1 MYYFIELA
9 GSITNIALLSLFM
22 SRLFVRNKIQSKW
35 HYTFLTL
42 LCTGQCV
49 LSLFPNWV
57 IPRTLY
63 LLLGGFLLAR
73 LFYEVQTWPAA
84 FASGSFFVLGS
95 VVEILA
101 MLLIGVRL
109 PDTDLLMQVGAA
121 RLIYVVFSNLIQI
134 PLLILVSHFF
144 NREESDLRIVWL
156 LPLISIQLA
165 SISVCYV
172 VQCHAADKDFPDY
185 MVFFMAVLLFVN
197 IMIVFYVEALRKNE
211 KEKYLAELT
220 EQHYHLQIEYYQQLL
235 EKQQETKALWHDIK
249 KYTTAMQAVA
259 AQNDSEQLRQIA
271 QAAADAYERVKDIS
285 AVGNPVVDALLNQYL
300 RSAKENQIQ
309 VLLDITIPEVL
320 AISTLLL
327 SVVIGNTF
335 DNAIEACR
343 LIAPEKRVIHL
354 QLRKQN
360 RILFY
365 SIENPYIDAV
375 TQLRVGKHHGYGLK
389 NVERA
394 VNQNKAEKDLLAL
407 KTEILA
413 VIKGES
419 AFPKDTLAEM
429 IAAQE
434 KKHTE
439 LDTLCEEASAELE
452 RNAELMANVSRLY
465 DELISYADLYDSAN
479 FEAKKMIVNQLIR
492 RVDVYRGYQINI
504 SFNFDLTPYIEGE

>member
-9 GSITNIALLSLFM
+9 GSVTNIALLSLFM

-35 HYTFLTL
+35 HSAFLTL

-109 PDTDLLMQVGAA
+109 PDTDLLMQAGAV
-121 RLIYVVFSNLIQI
+121 RVIYVVFSNLLQI

-156 LPLISIQLA
+156 FPLISIQLA

-185 MVFFMAVLLFVN
+185 MVFFIAVLLFVN

-211 KEKYLAELT
+211 KEKYSAELT

-249 KYTTAMQAVA
+249 KYTAAMQAVA

-271 QAAADAYERVKDIS
+271 QAAEDAYERVKDIS

-343 LIAPEKRVIHL
+343 LINPEKREIHL

-394 VNQNKAEKDLLAL
+394 VNQNNGNFQLEKVDGNFIVQIRLN
-407 KTEILA
+407 
-413 VIKGES
+413 
-419 AFPKDTLAEM
+419 
-429 IAAQE
+429 
-434 KKHTE
+434 
-439 LDTLCEEASAELE
+439 CE
-452 RNAELMANVSRLY
+452 N
-465 DELISYADLYDSAN
+465 
-479 FEAKKMIVNQLIR
+479 
-492 RVDVYRGYQINI
+492 
-504 SFNFDLTPYIEGE
+504 

>member
-375 TQLRVGKHHGYGLK
+375 TQLRVRKHHGYGLK

-394 VNQNKAEKDLLAL
+394 VNQNNGNFQVEKVDGNFIVQIRLN
-407 KTEILA
+407 
-413 VIKGES
+413 
-419 AFPKDTLAEM
+419 
-429 IAAQE
+429 
-434 KKHTE
+434 
-439 LDTLCEEASAELE
+439 CE
-452 RNAELMANVSRLY
+452 N
-465 DELISYADLYDSAN
+465 
-479 FEAKKMIVNQLIR
+479 
-492 RVDVYRGYQINI
+492 
-504 SFNFDLTPYIEGE
+504 

>member
-22 SRLFVRNKIQSKW
+22 SRLFVRNKVQSKW

-95 VVEILA
+95 VIEILA

-109 PDTDLLMQVGAA
+109 PDTDLLMQAGAV
-121 RLIYVVFSNLIQI
+121 RVIYVVFSNLLQI

-220 EQHYHLQIEYYQQLL
+220 EQHYHLQIEHYQQLL

-249 KYTTAMQAVA
+249 KYTAAMQAVA

-343 LIAPEKRVIHL
+343 LIAPEKRMIHL

-394 VNQNKAEKDLLAL
+394 VNQNNGNFQLEKVDGNFIVQIRLN
-407 KTEILA
+407 
-413 VIKGES
+413 
-419 AFPKDTLAEM
+419 
-429 IAAQE
+429 
-434 KKHTE
+434 
-439 LDTLCEEASAELE
+439 CE
-452 RNAELMANVSRLY
+452 N
-465 DELISYADLYDSAN
+465 
-479 FEAKKMIVNQLIR
+479 
-492 RVDVYRGYQINI
+492 
-504 SFNFDLTPYIEGE
+504 

>member
-22 SRLFVRNKIQSKW
+22 SRLFVRNKVQSKW

-109 PDTDLLMQVGAA
+109 PDMDLLMQVGAA

-249 KYTTAMQAVA
+249 KYTAAMQAVA

-271 QAAADAYERVKDIS
+271 RAAADAYERVKDIS

-343 LIAPEKRVIHL
+343 LIAPEKRMIHL

-394 VNQNKAEKDLLAL
+394 VNQNNGNFQLEKVDGNFIVQIRLN
-407 KTEILA
+407 
-413 VIKGES
+413 
-419 AFPKDTLAEM
+419 
-429 IAAQE
+429 
-434 KKHTE
+434 
-439 LDTLCEEASAELE
+439 CE
-452 RNAELMANVSRLY
+452 N
-465 DELISYADLYDSAN
+465 
-479 FEAKKMIVNQLIR
+479 
-492 RVDVYRGYQINI
+492 
-504 SFNFDLTPYIEGE
+504 

>member
-9 GSITNIALLSLFM
+9 GSVTNIALLSLFM

-35 HYTFLTL
+35 YFAFLIL

-84 FASGSFFVLGS
+84 FTSGSFFVLGS

-109 PDTDLLMQVGAA
+109 PDTDLLMQAGAA
-121 RLIYVVFSNLIQI
+121 RVIYVVFSNLIQI

-249 KYTTAMQAVA
+249 KYTAAMQAVA

-271 QAAADAYERVKDIS
+271 QAAEDAYERVKDIS

-394 VNQNKAEKDLLAL
+394 VNQNNGNFQLEKVDGNFIVQIRLN
-407 KTEILA
+407 
-413 VIKGES
+413 
-419 AFPKDTLAEM
+419 
-429 IAAQE
+429 
-434 KKHTE
+434 
-439 LDTLCEEASAELE
+439 CE
-452 RNAELMANVSRLY
+452 N
-465 DELISYADLYDSAN
+465 
-479 FEAKKMIVNQLIR
+479 
-492 RVDVYRGYQINI
+492 
-504 SFNFDLTPYIEGE
+504 

>member
-22 SRLFVRNKIQSKW
+22 SRLFVRNKVQSKW

-109 PDTDLLMQVGAA
+109 PDMNLLMQVGAA

-185 MVFFMAVLLFVN
+185 MVFFMTVLLFVN

-249 KYTTAMQAVA
+249 KYTAAMQAVA

-343 LIAPEKRVIHL
+343 LIAPEKRMIHL

-394 VNQNKAEKDLLAL
+394 VNQNNGNFQLEKVDGNFIVQIRLN
-407 KTEILA
+407 
-413 VIKGES
+413 
-419 AFPKDTLAEM
+419 
-429 IAAQE
+429 
-434 KKHTE
+434 
-439 LDTLCEEASAELE
+439 CE
-452 RNAELMANVSRLY
+452 N
-465 DELISYADLYDSAN
+465 
-479 FEAKKMIVNQLIR
+479 
-492 RVDVYRGYQINI
+492 
-504 SFNFDLTPYIEGE
+504 

>member
-9 GSITNIALLSLFM
+9 GSVTNIALLSLFM

-35 HYTFLTL
+35 YFAFLIL

-109 PDTDLLMQVGAA
+109 PDTDLLMQAGAA
-121 RLIYVVFSNLIQI
+121 RVIYVVFSNLIQI

-249 KYTTAMQAVA
+249 KYTAAMQAVA

-343 LIAPEKRVIHL
+343 LIAPEKRMIHL

-394 VNQNKAEKDLLAL
+394 VNQNNGNFQLEKVDGNFIVQIRLN
-407 KTEILA
+407 
-413 VIKGES
+413 
-419 AFPKDTLAEM
+419 
-429 IAAQE
+429 
-434 KKHTE
+434 
-439 LDTLCEEASAELE
+439 CE
-452 RNAELMANVSRLY
+452 N
-465 DELISYADLYDSAN
+465 
-479 FEAKKMIVNQLIR
+479 
-492 RVDVYRGYQINI
+492 
-504 SFNFDLTPYIEGE
+504 

>member
-9 GSITNIALLSLFM
+9 GSVTNIALLSLFM

-35 HYTFLTL
+35 HSAFLTL

-109 PDTDLLMQVGAA
+109 PDMDLLMQVGAA

-249 KYTTAMQAVA
+249 KYTAAMQAVA

-343 LIAPEKRVIHL
+343 LIAPEKRMIHL

-394 VNQNKAEKDLLAL
+394 VNQNNGNFQLEKVDGNFIVQIRLN
-407 KTEILA
+407 
-413 VIKGES
+413 
-419 AFPKDTLAEM
+419 
-429 IAAQE
+429 
-434 KKHTE
+434 
-439 LDTLCEEASAELE
+439 CE
-452 RNAELMANVSRLY
+452 N
-465 DELISYADLYDSAN
+465 
-479 FEAKKMIVNQLIR
+479 
-492 RVDVYRGYQINI
+492 
-504 SFNFDLTPYIEGE
+504 

>member
-9 GSITNIALLSLFM
+9 GSVTNIALLSLFM

-35 HYTFLTL
+35 HSAFLTL

-109 PDTDLLMQVGAA
+109 PDTDLLMRAGAV
-121 RLIYVVFSNLIQI
+121 RVIYVVFSNLLQI

-156 LPLISIQLA
+156 FPLISIQLA

-185 MVFFMAVLLFVN
+185 MVFFIAVLLFVN

-249 KYTTAMQAVA
+249 KYTAAMQAVA

-271 QAAADAYERVKDIS
+271 QAAEDAYERVKDIS

-343 LIAPEKRVIHL
+343 LINPEKREIHL

-394 VNQNKAEKDLLAL
+394 VNQNNGNFQLEKVDGNFIVQIRLN
-407 KTEILA
+407 
-413 VIKGES
+413 
-419 AFPKDTLAEM
+419 
-429 IAAQE
+429 
-434 KKHTE
+434 
-439 LDTLCEEASAELE
+439 CE
-452 RNAELMANVSRLY
+452 N
-465 DELISYADLYDSAN
+465 
-479 FEAKKMIVNQLIR
+479 
-492 RVDVYRGYQINI
+492 
-504 SFNFDLTPYIEGE
+504 

>member
-394 VNQNKAEKDLLAL
+394 VNQNNGNFQVEKVDGNFIV
-407 KTEILA
+407 KPVQNWSE
-413 VIKGES
+413 
-419 AFPKDTLAEM
+419 TL
-429 IAAQE
+429 
-434 KKHTE
+434 
-439 LDTLCEEASAELE
+439 
-452 RNAELMANVSRLY
+452 N
-465 DELISYADLYDSAN
+465 
-479 FEAKKMIVNQLIR
+479 
-492 RVDVYRGYQINI
+492 
-504 SFNFDLTPYIEGE
+504 

>member
-9 GSITNIALLSLFM
+9 GSVTNIALLSLFM

-35 HYTFLTL
+35 YFAFLIL

-57 IPRTLY
+57 IPRMLY

-109 PDTDLLMQVGAA
+109 PDTDLLMQAGAA
-121 RLIYVVFSNLIQI
+121 RVIYVVFSNLIQI

-249 KYTTAMQAVA
+249 KYTAAMQAVA

-271 QAAADAYERVKDIS
+271 QAAEDAYERVKDIS

-394 VNQNKAEKDLLAL
+394 VNQNNGNFQVEKSKGLF
-407 KTEILA
+407 
-413 VIKGES
+413 VIQIRLNCES
-419 AFPKDTLAEM
+419 
-429 IAAQE
+429 
-434 KKHTE
+434 
-439 LDTLCEEASAELE
+439 
-452 RNAELMANVSRLY
+452 
-465 DELISYADLYDSAN
+465 
-479 FEAKKMIVNQLIR
+479 
-492 RVDVYRGYQINI
+492 
-504 SFNFDLTPYIEGE
+504 

>member
-9 GSITNIALLSLFM
+9 GSVTNIALLSLFM
-22 SRLFVRNKIQSKW
+22 SRLFVRNKNQSKW
-35 HYTFLTL
+35 YFAFLIL

-109 PDTDLLMQVGAA
+109 PDTDLLMQAGAA
-121 RLIYVVFSNLIQI
+121 RVIYVVFSNLIQI

-220 EQHYHLQIEYYQQLL
+220 EQHYHLQIEYYLQLL

-249 KYTTAMQAVA
+249 KYTAAMQAVA

-271 QAAADAYERVKDIS
+271 QAAEDAYERVKDIS

-394 VNQNKAEKDLLAL
+394 VNQNNGNFQVEKSKGLF
-407 KTEILA
+407 
-413 VIKGES
+413 VIQIRLNCES
-419 AFPKDTLAEM
+419 
-429 IAAQE
+429 
-434 KKHTE
+434 
-439 LDTLCEEASAELE
+439 
-452 RNAELMANVSRLY
+452 
-465 DELISYADLYDSAN
+465 
-479 FEAKKMIVNQLIR
+479 
-492 RVDVYRGYQINI
+492 
-504 SFNFDLTPYIEGE
+504 

>member
-22 SRLFVRNKIQSKW
+22 SRLFVRNKVQSKW

-109 PDTDLLMQVGAA
+109 PDMDLLMQAGAA

-249 KYTTAMQAVA
+249 KYTAAMQAVA

-343 LIAPEKRVIHL
+343 LIAPEKRMIHL

-394 VNQNKAEKDLLAL
+394 VNQNNGNFQLEKVDGNFIVQIRLN
-407 KTEILA
+407 
-413 VIKGES
+413 
-419 AFPKDTLAEM
+419 
-429 IAAQE
+429 
-434 KKHTE
+434 
-439 LDTLCEEASAELE
+439 CE
-452 RNAELMANVSRLY
+452 N
-465 DELISYADLYDSAN
+465 
-479 FEAKKMIVNQLIR
+479 
-492 RVDVYRGYQINI
+492 
-504 SFNFDLTPYIEGE
+504 

>member
-35 HYTFLTL
+35 HYAFLTL

-95 VVEILA
+95 VIEILA

-109 PDTDLLMQVGAA
+109 PDTDLLMQAGAV
-121 RLIYVVFSNLIQI
+121 RVIYVVFSNLLQI

-249 KYTTAMQAVA
+249 KYTAAMQAVA

-343 LIAPEKRVIHL
+343 LIAPEKRMIHL

-394 VNQNKAEKDLLAL
+394 VNQNNGNFQLEKVDGNFIVQIRLN
-407 KTEILA
+407 
-413 VIKGES
+413 
-419 AFPKDTLAEM
+419 
-429 IAAQE
+429 
-434 KKHTE
+434 
-439 LDTLCEEASAELE
+439 CE
-452 RNAELMANVSRLY
+452 N
-465 DELISYADLYDSAN
+465 
-479 FEAKKMIVNQLIR
+479 
-492 RVDVYRGYQINI
+492 
-504 SFNFDLTPYIEGE
+504 

>member
-300 RSAKENQIQ
+300 RSAKENQIH

-394 VNQNKAEKDLLAL
+394 VNQNNGNFQVEKVDGNFIVQIRLN
-407 KTEILA
+407 
-413 VIKGES
+413 
-419 AFPKDTLAEM
+419 
-429 IAAQE
+429 
-434 KKHTE
+434 
-439 LDTLCEEASAELE
+439 CE
-452 RNAELMANVSRLY
+452 N
-465 DELISYADLYDSAN
+465 
-479 FEAKKMIVNQLIR
+479 
-492 RVDVYRGYQINI
+492 
-504 SFNFDLTPYIEGE
+504 

>member
-9 GSITNIALLSLFM
+9 GSVTNIALLSLFM

-35 HYTFLTL
+35 YFAFLIL

-109 PDTDLLMQVGAA
+109 PDTDLLMQAGAA
-121 RLIYVVFSNLIQI
+121 RVIYVVFSNLIQI
-134 PLLILVSHFF
+134 PLLILVWHFF

-220 EQHYHLQIEYYQQLL
+220 EQHYHLQIEYYLQLL

-249 KYTTAMQAVA
+249 KYTAAMQAVA

-271 QAAADAYERVKDIS
+271 QAAEDAYERVKDIS

-394 VNQNKAEKDLLAL
+394 VNQNNGNFQVEKSKGLF
-407 KTEILA
+407 
-413 VIKGES
+413 VIQIRLNCES
-419 AFPKDTLAEM
+419 
-429 IAAQE
+429 
-434 KKHTE
+434 
-439 LDTLCEEASAELE
+439 
-452 RNAELMANVSRLY
+452 
-465 DELISYADLYDSAN
+465 
-479 FEAKKMIVNQLIR
+479 
-492 RVDVYRGYQINI
+492 
-504 SFNFDLTPYIEGE
+504 

>member
-9 GSITNIALLSLFM
+9 GSVTNIALLSLFM

-35 HYTFLTL
+35 YFAFLIL

-109 PDTDLLMQVGAA
+109 PDTDLLMQAGAA
-121 RLIYVVFSNLIQI
+121 RVIYVVFSNLIQI

-249 KYTTAMQAVA
+249 KYTAAMQAVA

-271 QAAADAYERVKDIS
+271 QAAEDAYERVKDIS

-343 LIAPEKRVIHL
+343 LIVPEKRVIHL

-394 VNQNKAEKDLLAL
+394 VNQNNGNFQVEKSKGLF
-407 KTEILA
+407 
-413 VIKGES
+413 VIQIRLNCES
-419 AFPKDTLAEM
+419 
-429 IAAQE
+429 
-434 KKHTE
+434 
-439 LDTLCEEASAELE
+439 
-452 RNAELMANVSRLY
+452 
-465 DELISYADLYDSAN
+465 
-479 FEAKKMIVNQLIR
+479 
-492 RVDVYRGYQINI
+492 
-504 SFNFDLTPYIEGE
+504 

>member
-9 GSITNIALLSLFM
+9 GSVTNIALLSLFM

-35 HYTFLTL
+35 YFAFLIL

-249 KYTTAMQAVA
+249 KYTAAMQAVA

-343 LIAPEKRVIHL
+343 LIAPEKRMIHL

-394 VNQNKAEKDLLAL
+394 VNQNNGNFQLEKVDGNFIVQIRLN
-407 KTEILA
+407 
-413 VIKGES
+413 
-419 AFPKDTLAEM
+419 
-429 IAAQE
+429 
-434 KKHTE
+434 
-439 LDTLCEEASAELE
+439 CE
-452 RNAELMANVSRLY
+452 N
-465 DELISYADLYDSAN
+465 
-479 FEAKKMIVNQLIR
+479 
-492 RVDVYRGYQINI
+492 
-504 SFNFDLTPYIEGE
+504 

>member
-9 GSITNIALLSLFM
+9 GSVTNIALLSLFM

-35 HYTFLTL
+35 HSAFLTL

-109 PDTDLLMQVGAA
+109 PDTDLLMQAGAV
-121 RLIYVVFSNLIQI
+121 RVIYVVFSNLLQI

-156 LPLISIQLA
+156 FPLISIQLA

-185 MVFFMAVLLFVN
+185 MVFFIAVLLFVN

-249 KYTTAMQAVA
+249 KYTAAMQAVA

-271 QAAADAYERVKDIS
+271 QAAEDAYERVKDIS
-285 AVGNPVVDALLNQYL
+285 AVGNPVVDAVLNQYL

-343 LIAPEKRVIHL
+343 LINPEKREIHL

-394 VNQNKAEKDLLAL
+394 VNQNNGNFQLEKVDGNFIVQIRLN
-407 KTEILA
+407 
-413 VIKGES
+413 
-419 AFPKDTLAEM
+419 
-429 IAAQE
+429 
-434 KKHTE
+434 
-439 LDTLCEEASAELE
+439 CE
-452 RNAELMANVSRLY
+452 N
-465 DELISYADLYDSAN
+465 
-479 FEAKKMIVNQLIR
+479 
-492 RVDVYRGYQINI
+492 
-504 SFNFDLTPYIEGE
+504 

>member
-9 GSITNIALLSLFM
+9 GSVTNIALLSLFM

-35 HYTFLTL
+35 YFAFLIL

-84 FASGSFFVLGS
+84 FASGSFFVLVS

-109 PDTDLLMQVGAA
+109 PDTDLLMQAGAA
-121 RLIYVVFSNLIQI
+121 RVIYVVFSNLIQI

-249 KYTTAMQAVA
+249 KYTAAMQAVA

-271 QAAADAYERVKDIS
+271 QAAEDAYERVKDIS

-394 VNQNKAEKDLLAL
+394 VNQNNGNFQLEKVDGNFIVQIRLN
-407 KTEILA
+407 
-413 VIKGES
+413 
-419 AFPKDTLAEM
+419 
-429 IAAQE
+429 
-434 KKHTE
+434 
-439 LDTLCEEASAELE
+439 CE
-452 RNAELMANVSRLY
+452 N
-465 DELISYADLYDSAN
+465 
-479 FEAKKMIVNQLIR
+479 
-492 RVDVYRGYQINI
+492 
-504 SFNFDLTPYIEGE
+504 

>member
-9 GSITNIALLSLFM
+9 GSVTNIALLSLFM

-35 HYTFLTL
+35 HSAFLTL

-109 PDTDLLMQVGAA
+109 PDTDLLMQAGAV
-121 RLIYVVFSNLIQI
+121 RMIYVVFSNLLQI

-249 KYTTAMQAVA
+249 KYTAAMQAVA

-271 QAAADAYERVKDIS
+271 QAAEDAYERVKDIS

-375 TQLRVGKHHGYGLK
+375 TQLCVGKHHGYGLK

-394 VNQNKAEKDLLAL
+394 VNQNNGNFQVEKSKGLF
-407 KTEILA
+407 
-413 VIKGES
+413 VIQIRLNCES
-419 AFPKDTLAEM
+419 
-429 IAAQE
+429 
-434 KKHTE
+434 
-439 LDTLCEEASAELE
+439 
-452 RNAELMANVSRLY
+452 
-465 DELISYADLYDSAN
+465 
-479 FEAKKMIVNQLIR
+479 
-492 RVDVYRGYQINI
+492 
-504 SFNFDLTPYIEGE
+504 

>member
-22 SRLFVRNKIQSKW
+22 SRLFVRNKVQSKW

-95 VVEILA
+95 VIEILA

-109 PDTDLLMQVGAA
+109 PDTDLLMQAGAV
-121 RLIYVVFSNLIQI
+121 RVIYVVFSNLLQI

-249 KYTTAMQAVA
+249 KYTAAMQAVA

-309 VLLDITIPEVL
+309 VLLDITIPQVL

-343 LIAPEKRVIHL
+343 LIAPEKRMIHL

-375 TQLRVGKHHGYGLK
+375 TQLCVGKHHGYGLK

-394 VNQNKAEKDLLAL
+394 VNQNNGNFQLEKVDGNFIVQIRLN
-407 KTEILA
+407 
-413 VIKGES
+413 
-419 AFPKDTLAEM
+419 
-429 IAAQE
+429 
-434 KKHTE
+434 
-439 LDTLCEEASAELE
+439 CE
-452 RNAELMANVSRLY
+452 N
-465 DELISYADLYDSAN
+465 
-479 FEAKKMIVNQLIR
+479 
-492 RVDVYRGYQINI
+492 
-504 SFNFDLTPYIEGE
+504 

>member
-84 FASGSFFVLGS
+84 FTSGSFFVLGS

-394 VNQNKAEKDLLAL
+394 VNQNNGNFQVEKVDGNFIVQIRLN
-407 KTEILA
+407 
-413 VIKGES
+413 
-419 AFPKDTLAEM
+419 
-429 IAAQE
+429 
-434 KKHTE
+434 
-439 LDTLCEEASAELE
+439 CE
-452 RNAELMANVSRLY
+452 N
-465 DELISYADLYDSAN
+465 
-479 FEAKKMIVNQLIR
+479 
-492 RVDVYRGYQINI
+492 
-504 SFNFDLTPYIEGE
+504 

>member
-9 GSITNIALLSLFM
+9 GSVTNIALLSLFM

-35 HYTFLTL
+35 YFAFLIL

-109 PDTDLLMQVGAA
+109 PDTDLLMQAGAA
-121 RLIYVVFSNLIQI
+121 RVIYVVFSNLIQI

-220 EQHYHLQIEYYQQLL
+220 EQHYHLQIEYYLQLL

-249 KYTTAMQAVA
+249 KYTAAMQAVA

-271 QAAADAYERVKDIS
+271 QAAEDAYERVKDIS

-375 TQLRVGKHHGYGLK
+375 TQLRGGKHHGYGLK

-394 VNQNKAEKDLLAL
+394 VNQNNGNFQVEKSKGLF
-407 KTEILA
+407 
-413 VIKGES
+413 VIQIRLNCES
-419 AFPKDTLAEM
+419 
-429 IAAQE
+429 
-434 KKHTE
+434 
-439 LDTLCEEASAELE
+439 
-452 RNAELMANVSRLY
+452 
-465 DELISYADLYDSAN
+465 
-479 FEAKKMIVNQLIR
+479 
-492 RVDVYRGYQINI
+492 
-504 SFNFDLTPYIEGE
+504 

>member
-9 GSITNIALLSLFM
+9 GSVTNIALLSLFM

-35 HYTFLTL
+35 YFAFLIL
-42 LCTGQCV
+42 LYTGQCV

-109 PDTDLLMQVGAA
+109 PDTDLLMQAGAA
-121 RLIYVVFSNLIQI
+121 RVIYVVFSNLIQI

-249 KYTTAMQAVA
+249 KYTAAMQAVA

-271 QAAADAYERVKDIS
+271 QAAEDAYERVKDIS

-394 VNQNKAEKDLLAL
+394 VNQNNGNFQVEKSKGLF
-407 KTEILA
+407 
-413 VIKGES
+413 VIQIRLNCES
-419 AFPKDTLAEM
+419 
-429 IAAQE
+429 
-434 KKHTE
+434 
-439 LDTLCEEASAELE
+439 
-452 RNAELMANVSRLY
+452 
-465 DELISYADLYDSAN
+465 
-479 FEAKKMIVNQLIR
+479 
-492 RVDVYRGYQINI
+492 
-504 SFNFDLTPYIEGE
+504 

>member
-9 GSITNIALLSLFM
+9 GSVTNIALLSLFM

-35 HYTFLTL
+35 YFAFLIL

-109 PDTDLLMQVGAA
+109 PDTDLLMQAGAA
-121 RLIYVVFSNLIQI
+121 RVIYVVFSNLIQI

-172 VQCHAADKDFPDY
+172 VQCHTADKDFPDY

-249 KYTTAMQAVA
+249 KYTAAMQAVA

-271 QAAADAYERVKDIS
+271 QAAEDAYERVKDIS

-394 VNQNKAEKDLLAL
+394 VNQNNGNFQVEKSKGLF
-407 KTEILA
+407 
-413 VIKGES
+413 VIQIRLNCES
-419 AFPKDTLAEM
+419 
-429 IAAQE
+429 
-434 KKHTE
+434 
-439 LDTLCEEASAELE
+439 
-452 RNAELMANVSRLY
+452 
-465 DELISYADLYDSAN
+465 
-479 FEAKKMIVNQLIR
+479 
-492 RVDVYRGYQINI
+492 
-504 SFNFDLTPYIEGE
+504 

>member
-22 SRLFVRNKIQSKW
+22 SRLFVRNKVQSKW
-35 HYTFLTL
+35 LYTFLTL

-109 PDTDLLMQVGAA
+109 PDMDLLMQVGAA

-185 MVFFMAVLLFVN
+185 MVFFMTVLLFVN

-249 KYTTAMQAVA
+249 KYTAAMQAVA

-343 LIAPEKRVIHL
+343 LIAPEKRMIHL

-394 VNQNKAEKDLLAL
+394 VNQNNGNFQLEKVDGNFIVQIRLN
-407 KTEILA
+407 
-413 VIKGES
+413 
-419 AFPKDTLAEM
+419 
-429 IAAQE
+429 
-434 KKHTE
+434 
-439 LDTLCEEASAELE
+439 CE
-452 RNAELMANVSRLY
+452 N
-465 DELISYADLYDSAN
+465 
-479 FEAKKMIVNQLIR
+479 
-492 RVDVYRGYQINI
+492 
-504 SFNFDLTPYIEGE
+504 

>member
-22 SRLFVRNKIQSKW
+22 SRLFVRNKVQSKW

-63 LLLGGFLLAR
+63 LLLEGFLLAR

-109 PDTDLLMQVGAA
+109 PDMDLLMQVGAA

-249 KYTTAMQAVA
+249 KYTAAMQAVA

-343 LIAPEKRVIHL
+343 LIAPEKRMIHL

-394 VNQNKAEKDLLAL
+394 VNQNNGNFQLEKVDGNFIVQIRLN
-407 KTEILA
+407 
-413 VIKGES
+413 
-419 AFPKDTLAEM
+419 
-429 IAAQE
+429 
-434 KKHTE
+434 
-439 LDTLCEEASAELE
+439 CE
-452 RNAELMANVSRLY
+452 N
-465 DELISYADLYDSAN
+465 
-479 FEAKKMIVNQLIR
+479 
-492 RVDVYRGYQINI
+492 
-504 SFNFDLTPYIEGE
+504 

>member
-109 PDTDLLMQVGAA
+109 PDMDLLMQVGAA

-249 KYTTAMQAVA
+249 KYTAAMQAVA

-343 LIAPEKRVIHL
+343 LIAPEKRMIHL

-394 VNQNKAEKDLLAL
+394 VNQNNGNFQLEKVDGNFIVQIRLN
-407 KTEILA
+407 
-413 VIKGES
+413 
-419 AFPKDTLAEM
+419 
-429 IAAQE
+429 
-434 KKHTE
+434 
-439 LDTLCEEASAELE
+439 CE
-452 RNAELMANVSRLY
+452 N
-465 DELISYADLYDSAN
+465 
-479 FEAKKMIVNQLIR
+479 
-492 RVDVYRGYQINI
+492 
-504 SFNFDLTPYIEGE
+504 

>member
-9 GSITNIALLSLFM
+9 GSVTNIALLSLFM

-35 HYTFLTL
+35 HSAFLTL
-42 LCTGQCV
+42 LCTGQRV

-109 PDTDLLMQVGAA
+109 PDTDLLMQAGAV
-121 RLIYVVFSNLIQI
+121 RMIYVVFSNLLQI

-249 KYTTAMQAVA
+249 KYTAAMQAVA
-259 AQNDSEQLRQIA
+259 AQNDSEQLRQIV
-271 QAAADAYERVKDIS
+271 QAAEDAYERVKDIS

-394 VNQNKAEKDLLAL
+394 VNQNNGNFQVEKSKGLF
-407 KTEILA
+407 
-413 VIKGES
+413 VIQIRLNCES
-419 AFPKDTLAEM
+419 
-429 IAAQE
+429 
-434 KKHTE
+434 
-439 LDTLCEEASAELE
+439 
-452 RNAELMANVSRLY
+452 
-465 DELISYADLYDSAN
+465 
-479 FEAKKMIVNQLIR
+479 
-492 RVDVYRGYQINI
+492 
-504 SFNFDLTPYIEGE
+504 

>member
-9 GSITNIALLSLFM
+9 GSVTNIALLSLFM

-35 HYTFLTL
+35 HSAFLTL

-101 MLLIGVRL
+101 MLLISVRL
-109 PDTDLLMQVGAA
+109 PDTDLLMQAGAV
-121 RLIYVVFSNLIQI
+121 RVIYVVFSNLLQI

-156 LPLISIQLA
+156 FPLISIQLA

-185 MVFFMAVLLFVN
+185 MVFFIAVLLFVN

-249 KYTTAMQAVA
+249 KYTAAMQAVA

-271 QAAADAYERVKDIS
+271 QAAEDAYERVKDIS

-300 RSAKENQIQ
+300 RSAKENHIQ

-343 LIAPEKRVIHL
+343 LINPEKREIHL

-394 VNQNKAEKDLLAL
+394 VNQNNGNFQLEKVDGNFIVQIRLN
-407 KTEILA
+407 
-413 VIKGES
+413 
-419 AFPKDTLAEM
+419 
-429 IAAQE
+429 
-434 KKHTE
+434 
-439 LDTLCEEASAELE
+439 CE
-452 RNAELMANVSRLY
+452 N
-465 DELISYADLYDSAN
+465 
-479 FEAKKMIVNQLIR
+479 
-492 RVDVYRGYQINI
+492 
-504 SFNFDLTPYIEGE
+504 

>member
-9 GSITNIALLSLFM
+9 GSVTNIALLSLFM

-35 HYTFLTL
+35 YFAFLIL

-109 PDTDLLMQVGAA
+109 PDTDLLMQAGAA
-121 RLIYVVFSNLIQI
+121 RVIYVVFSNLIQI

-249 KYTTAMQAVA
+249 KYTAAMQAVA

-271 QAAADAYERVKDIS
+271 QAAEDAYERVKDIS

-394 VNQNKAEKDLLAL
+394 VNQNNGNFQLEKVDGNFIVQIRLN
-407 KTEILA
+407 
-413 VIKGES
+413 GE
-419 AFPKDTLAEM
+419 
-429 IAAQE
+429 
-434 KKHTE
+434 
-439 LDTLCEEASAELE
+439 
-452 RNAELMANVSRLY
+452 N
-465 DELISYADLYDSAN
+465 
-479 FEAKKMIVNQLIR
+479 
-492 RVDVYRGYQINI
+492 
-504 SFNFDLTPYIEGE
+504 

>member
-9 GSITNIALLSLFM
+9 GSVTNIALLSLFM

-35 HYTFLTL
+35 YFAFLIL
-42 LCTGQCV
+42 LCTGQYV

-109 PDTDLLMQVGAA
+109 PDTDLLMQAGAA
-121 RLIYVVFSNLIQI
+121 RVIYVVFSNLIQI

-249 KYTTAMQAVA
+249 KYTAAMQAVA

-271 QAAADAYERVKDIS
+271 QAAEDAYERVKDIS

-394 VNQNKAEKDLLAL
+394 VNQNNGNFQVEKSKGLF
-407 KTEILA
+407 
-413 VIKGES
+413 VIQIRLNCES
-419 AFPKDTLAEM
+419 
-429 IAAQE
+429 
-434 KKHTE
+434 
-439 LDTLCEEASAELE
+439 
-452 RNAELMANVSRLY
+452 
-465 DELISYADLYDSAN
+465 
-479 FEAKKMIVNQLIR
+479 
-492 RVDVYRGYQINI
+492 
-504 SFNFDLTPYIEGE
+504 

>member
-22 SRLFVRNKIQSKW
+22 SRLFVRNKVQSKW

-109 PDTDLLMQVGAA
+109 PDMDLLMQVGAA

-144 NREESDLRIVWL
+144 NREESDLRIVWI

-249 KYTTAMQAVA
+249 KYTAAMQAVA

-343 LIAPEKRVIHL
+343 LIAPEKRMIHL

-394 VNQNKAEKDLLAL
+394 VNQNNGNFQLEKVDGNFIVQIRLN
-407 KTEILA
+407 
-413 VIKGES
+413 
-419 AFPKDTLAEM
+419 
-429 IAAQE
+429 
-434 KKHTE
+434 
-439 LDTLCEEASAELE
+439 CE
-452 RNAELMANVSRLY
+452 N
-465 DELISYADLYDSAN
+465 
-479 FEAKKMIVNQLIR
+479 
-492 RVDVYRGYQINI
+492 
-504 SFNFDLTPYIEGE
+504 

>member
-9 GSITNIALLSLFM
+9 GSVTNIALLSLFM

-35 HYTFLTL
+35 HSAFLTL

-109 PDTDLLMQVGAA
+109 PDTDLLMQAGAV
-121 RLIYVVFSNLIQI
+121 RVIYVVFSNLLQI

-156 LPLISIQLA
+156 FPLISIQLA

-185 MVFFMAVLLFVN
+185 MVFFIAVLLFVN

-249 KYTTAMQAVA
+249 KYTAAMQAVA

-271 QAAADAYERVKDIS
+271 QAAEDAYERVKDIS

-335 DNAIEACR
+335 DNAIETCR
-343 LIAPEKRVIHL
+343 LINPEKREIHL

-394 VNQNKAEKDLLAL
+394 VNQNNGNFQLEKVDGNFIVQIRLN
-407 KTEILA
+407 
-413 VIKGES
+413 
-419 AFPKDTLAEM
+419 
-429 IAAQE
+429 
-434 KKHTE
+434 
-439 LDTLCEEASAELE
+439 CE
-452 RNAELMANVSRLY
+452 N
-465 DELISYADLYDSAN
+465 
-479 FEAKKMIVNQLIR
+479 
-492 RVDVYRGYQINI
+492 
-504 SFNFDLTPYIEGE
+504 

>member
-9 GSITNIALLSLFM
+9 GSVTNIALLSLFM

-35 HYTFLTL
+35 YFAFLIL

-49 LSLFPNWV
+49 LRLFPNWV

-109 PDTDLLMQVGAA
+109 PDTDLLMQAGAA
-121 RLIYVVFSNLIQI
+121 RVIYVVFSNLIQI

-249 KYTTAMQAVA
+249 KYTAAMQAVA

-271 QAAADAYERVKDIS
+271 QAAEDAYERVKDIS

-394 VNQNKAEKDLLAL
+394 VNQNNGNFQVEKSKGLF
-407 KTEILA
+407 
-413 VIKGES
+413 VIQIRLNCES
-419 AFPKDTLAEM
+419 
-429 IAAQE
+429 
-434 KKHTE
+434 
-439 LDTLCEEASAELE
+439 
-452 RNAELMANVSRLY
+452 
-465 DELISYADLYDSAN
+465 
-479 FEAKKMIVNQLIR
+479 
-492 RVDVYRGYQINI
+492 
-504 SFNFDLTPYIEGE
+504 

>member
-9 GSITNIALLSLFM
+9 GSVTNIALLSLFM

-35 HYTFLTL
+35 YFAFLIL

-109 PDTDLLMQVGAA
+109 PDMDLLMQVGAA

-249 KYTTAMQAVA
+249 KYTAAMQAVA

-343 LIAPEKRVIHL
+343 LIVPEKRMIHL

-394 VNQNKAEKDLLAL
+394 VNQNNGNFQVEKSKGLF
-407 KTEILA
+407 
-413 VIKGES
+413 VIQIRLNCES
-419 AFPKDTLAEM
+419 
-429 IAAQE
+429 
-434 KKHTE
+434 
-439 LDTLCEEASAELE
+439 
-452 RNAELMANVSRLY
+452 
-465 DELISYADLYDSAN
+465 
-479 FEAKKMIVNQLIR
+479 
-492 RVDVYRGYQINI
+492 
-504 SFNFDLTPYIEGE
+504 